1 MAKNKNQSATFELT
15 VETDDLKKGIN
26 DAKREI
32 AKANSAFK
40 SETAGMEA
48 WSKDADGL
56 SSKLKNLASVL
67 KSQNKILSNYNEE
80 LQRHQKKHKETG
92 EEIDKV
98 NKKMRELEATGRA
111 NSQEYK
117 NQVKRL
123 AELTKFQAEEADKV
137 QDLEVKISSQTA
149 TINKT
154 EAAYKK
160 WEQAQADLERES
172 KSLVKVVADQEKEL
186 AQLKKE
192 YSEVVIAQ
200 GKDSD
205 SAKELQKRIFD
216 LSGDLKDNKKQLS
229 DAAKSADFYDQDI
242 TEAGKAAKNAGEEV
256 EESSSA
262 WQRAKDNI
270 IGGIVAEGVIRVFDK
285 ITGAVKGATKA
296 LGEYVKNGAAFAD
309 DIITLSAQTGVATET
324 LQEFRYME
332 DLVDV
337 STGTIAKSM
346 NKLKKTMS
354 DAAKGSK
361 TQKKAFK
368 ELGVAYKD
376 TNGELRSAE
385 DVFYDIIEALGS
397 IENETERDA
406 KAMAIFGKSAT
417 DLNPIIE
424 AGSETLGKLKQEA
437 HDVGYVLDGDTL
449 SALGRTQDAM
459 DRMNKR
465 VEGVKNQFASALAP
479 AVADFAEKLDDTIAS
494 PRTQRALDVFSEGIG
509 NFVSGFSELAISI
522 LPKVVDAFG
531 LLDSRLATYTDEQL
545 IRKKDIDD
553 LAESW
558 GNVKSAYTDNAQ
570 AILDNSG
577 YLETLFG
584 RLKNITD
591 ETGHV
596 KDADKEL
603 ADFIVNELNE
613 KLGLNIEY
621 IDGVIK
627 GWKDVQTEIQNTIN
641 MQTAQALLDAGR
653 EKYAQA
659 LEKQEEALLNA
670 AKAER
675 DLEAAQKEQEDILA
689 TLNKMHKE
697 GTDIAYIAAD
707 GTEIMTEEYNRLQ
720 NILTNKV
727 GPAIADLTEDYET
740 ASQTAKDMAAE
751 TETYGKAMTAMA
763 EKDYQAVIDY
773 QTKGYSVERDYTKKR
788 GQLKREELEEL
799 EQLRRDELKKMEWYR
814 EQMAKGEKGFNE
826 EGYERLKKNYKRLS
840 GAIVDGTDEMARVT
854 KEQNAKIAA
863 ESAVGGTKVANEFL
877 NKIKE
882 KNKELRDIGKQS
894 ASGFSKGIEDGTAAV
909 AKAAQS
915 LVNAALRTMKA
926 TAKIASPS
934 KVTEEFGKFLDLG
947 LAEGMLDNIGKV
959 KSAAQQ
965 MVSAAIP
972 SGGITVNGTGAGT
985 VNNSYTQNIYAPKTP
1000 SRLEIYRD
1008 TRNLLQMA
1016 GGI

>member
-1 MAKNKNQSATFELT
+1 MAKNKNQSATFELK

-56 SSKLKNLASVL
+56 SAKLKNLASVL
-67 KSQNKILSNYNEE
+67 KGQNKILATYNEE
-80 LQRHQKKHKETG
+80 LSRHEKKHKETG
-92 EEIDKV
+92 EEIEKV
-98 NKKMRELEATGRA
+98 TKKMNALAESGQK
-111 NSQEYK
+111 NSAEYK
-117 NQVKRL
+117 NQAKQL
-123 AELTKFQAEEADKV
+123 ADLKKFQAEEADKIE
-137 QDLEVKISSQTA
+137 DLNVKIASQTA
-149 TINKT
+149 TIDKT
-154 EAAYKK
+154 KAAYEK
-160 WEQAQADLERES
+160 WEKAQADLEKES
-172 KSLVKVVADQEKEL
+172 KSLVKVVEDQEKEL

-216 LSGDLKDNKKQLS
+216 LSGDLKDNKKQLA

-256 EESSSA
+256 EDSSSA

-270 IGGIVAEGVIRVFDK
+270 IGWLVVEGVTRAFDK
-285 ITGAVKGATKA
+285 ITGAVKNATKA

-309 DIITLSAQTGVATET
+309 DIITLSSQTGIATET
-324 LQEFRYME
+324 LQEFKYME

-346 NKLKKTMS
+346 NKLKKTMG

-385 DVFYDIIEALGS
+385 DVFYDVIEALGS

-406 KAMAIFGKSAT
+406 KAMQIFGKSAT
-417 DLNPIIE
+417 ELNPIIE

-509 NFVSGFSELAISI
+509 NFVSGFSDLAISL

-531 LLDSRLATYTDEQL
+531 LLDSRLATYTDAQL

-584 RLKNITD
+584 RLKDITD

-627 GWKDVQTEIQNTIN
+627 GWKDVQTEIQNTID

-653 EKYAQA
+653 EKYTKA
-659 LEKQEEALLNA
+659 LEQQETAMLNA
-670 AKAER
+670 AKASA
-675 DLEAAQKEQEDILA
+675 DLEAAQKELDAAEKA
-689 TLNKMHKE
+689 HKKSLE
-697 GTDIAYIAAD
+697 EINDKYGDVAEAPLKVRFAYI
-707 GTEIMTEEYNRLQ
+707 EEGNAITKLKG
-720 NILTNKV
+720 KV
-727 GPAIADLTEDYET
+727 ADLTEDYKI

-773 QTKGYSVERDYTKKR
+773 QTKGYSVERDYIKKR
-788 GQLKREELEEL
+788 GQLKQEEVNEAKRLRDDELEKL
-799 EQLRRDELKKMEWYR
+799 AWYHKQMEN
-814 EQMAKGEKGFNE
+814 GEKGFNE
-826 EGYERLKKNYKRLS
+826 EEYKRMQAHYRKL
-840 GAIVDGTDEMARVT
+840 DH
-854 KEQNAKIAA
+854 
-863 ESAVGGTKVANEFL
+863 AVHEG
-877 NKIKE
+877 
-882 KNKELRDIGKQS
+882 NKELLEIQKQANEEMAKEAKRGGSSAYNELKNEIIRKKAELRSVGKDVS
-894 ASGFSKGIEDGTAAV
+894 RGFSQGIEDGKADAKNAA
-909 AKAAQS
+909 KS
-915 LVNAALRTMKA
+915 IVNAALQAMRL
-926 TAKIASPS
+926 TAQIASPS
-934 KVTEEFGKFLDLG
+934 KVTQEFGKFLDLG

-965 MVSAAIP
+965 MASAAIP

-985 VNNSYTQNIYAPKTP
+985 VNNNYTQNIYSPKSP